1 MSRPSNEIHMSG
13 KLSKQR
19 VSCDFSSYV
28 PTIEFSSVFALQGK
42 ACKSC
47 AKVEIVSRNL
57 GWLLHVDAA
66 ATVLKDVIQADRLAG
81 RMY

>member
-1 MSRPSNEIHMSG
+1 MPI
-13 KLSKQR
+13 LL
-19 VSCDFSSYV
+19 
-28 PTIEFSSVFALQGK
+28 P
-42 ACKSC
+42 KSC